1 MSSHSLV
8 RPKASVVQTDA
19 VVFLQELQE
28 EMISSGVS
36 LK

>member
-1 MSSHSLV
+1 MSGHSLV
-8 RPKASVVQTDA
+8 RPEASVIQTNA